1 MTNLLNAAKAALEA
15 LETCDWN
22 DNDFPDDT
30 QYFDRFAV
38 SEAATKLRAAI
49 AEAEKQEPV
58 LYMDNR
64 TDVVSPA
71 LRHTRKGYDTPL
83 YLHPAPTMSEWQPI
97 ETAPKDNKVPLFLAR
112 FNEDGTIQSFDYD
125 GIWESDYESWEMPQV
140 YYFWASANGNVEE
153 PTHWMLQPEWFV
165 RIAAAPK
172 PENKS

>member
-1 MTNLLNAAKAALEA
+1 MNLLDAAKELLTCVLEKGFVTIKSV
-15 LETCDWN
+15 ED
-22 DNDFPDDT
+22 
-30 QYFDRFAV
+30 
-38 SEAATKLRAAI
+38 LRVAI
-49 AEAEKQEPV
+49 KEAEKQEPE
-58 LYMDNR
+58 
-64 TDVVSPA
+64 
-71 LRHTRKGYDTPL
+71 G
-83 YLHPAPTMSEWQPI
+83 WQPI

-172 PENKS
+172 PEDKP